1 MGGNP
6 PLGIRSLA
14 CGCLSVAIPRSE
26 LMESFTGAAEG
37 GSLESLLENHA
48 CYALQQGFL
57 VFRAASQLET
67 VCAGMGESAMRRC
80 QFERCAGLL
89 DACPIGMSLFP
100 FSRSTGLFHQLAP
113 GGKRAR
119 STGNK
124 SVVTSH

>member
-14 CGCLSVAIPRSE
+14 CGCLSVALPRSE

-67 VCAGMGESAMRRC
+67 VSAGMGESAMRRC
-80 QFERCAGLL
+80 QFERCVGLL

-100 FSRSTGLFHQLAP
+100 FSRRGAP
-113 GGKRAR
+113 DHWTFPPVGAGRKTCTEHRE
-119 STGNK
+119 
-124 SVVTSH
+124 